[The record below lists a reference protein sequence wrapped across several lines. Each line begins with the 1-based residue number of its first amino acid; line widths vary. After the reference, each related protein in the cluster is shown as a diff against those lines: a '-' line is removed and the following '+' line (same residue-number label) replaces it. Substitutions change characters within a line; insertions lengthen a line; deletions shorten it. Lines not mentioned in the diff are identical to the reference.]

1 MTKKKIFIT
10 AFAGMAV
17 IGLVIGIG
25 LGMQSIKST
34 PLVDAQIQTKA
45 IAMGGSYPLQPNIQ
59 QATNEV
65 KKAIQITGREQ
76 HTAAEWADLKNKIS
90 ADSEKKLFVAS
101 NGREYVLTIP
111 QGLESSVSKVE
122 SQLEELAVKAGEV
135 EKLRTPEQRAEV
147 IKNIKSVFGVSE
159 VEFLKGTN
167 NQEYYRDNAG
177 FGYFVNIPQNKV
189 VRRQM
194 AGDFVEK
201 NADILAENG
210 AWKAVNITKEKATE
224 IASDFIKNKAGL
236 GQITAESVIAGMT
249 SEIIKGNYAF
259 FFGDQGDK
267 KFQFEIGIEPVSGK
281 IIRYVNYLN

>member
-1 MTKKKIFIT
+1 M
-10 AFAGMAV
+10 GMAV
-17 IGLVIGIG
+17 MGLGIGIT
-25 LGMQSIKST
+25 LGMESIKKT
-34 PLVDAQIQTKA
+34 PQVGAQIQKKVVA
-45 IAMGGSYPLQPNIQ
+45 KNESYSVQPAIQ
-59 QATNEV
+59 QATEEV
-65 KKAIQITGREQ
+65 RKAIQITGREQ
-76 HTAAEWADLKNKIS
+76 YTSAEWADLKNKIS

-122 SQLEELAVKAGEV
+122 SQLEEIAVKAGEV

-147 IKNIKSVFGVSE
+147 IKTIKTMFGIGE
-159 VEFLKGTN
+159 VEFLKGTA

-194 AGDFVEK
+194 ASDFSKK
-201 NADILAENG
+201 NADLLAENG
-210 AWKAVNITKEKATE
+210 AWKAINITKEKAIE
-224 IASDFIKNKAGL
+224 IATDFIRNKAGFA
-236 GQITAESVIAGMT
+236 QATAENVVSGMT
-249 SEIIKGNYAF
+249 NEIIKGNYAF